1 MAESFDPYYKWLAI
15 PTEDQPPSHYRL
27 LAIES
32 GEGDAEVI
40 ANAADQRISHLRI
53 LEMGEQGSAAAALI
67 AEIQAARDCLLD
79 AEKRAAYDAHLNGD
93 ADTAEPAL
101 DAPFVADSVV
111 ADSVSAEEPVFD
123 SVNRSTSGN
132 KTDSSR
138 NKKKNKEANKKAKKI
153 SIIGH
158 IVAPIVGLALG
169 GIILFVIKSIP
180 SEKED
185 PSQIEFEIGGMRQD
199 DGQDESVSEVEAE
212 TETEET
218 EGAEASG
225 ADLLSDE
232 QSDFAE
238 AAGEIVIEEEPVAT
252 KTIDRDV
259 IDEGSNG
266 GEGAIVSDEN
276 SVIDFELPQAE
287 SLEIE
292 AEIPETEQDDAD
304 PSTVVPDLAATE
316 DTVINEQADSIEAQR
331 IEQEAALVDAIEI
344 GDLLLQLKI
353 ASSLAMLKDEDSWKQ
368 QVALLEQYK
377 QRAAGADDGAIAQAA
392 VSLSRQAKSRD
403 REGDARVLAVEALQA
418 ARRDGNPALLR
429 EVTAYILQSSFAE
442 SE

>member
-1 MAESFDPYYKWLAI
+1 MDESFDPYYKWLAI

-79 AEKRAAYDAHLNGD
+79 AEKRAAYDAQLNDD
-93 ADTAEPAL
+93 ADTAGLAL
-101 DAPFVADSVV
+101 DAPFVADSVSV
-111 ADSVSAEEPVFD
+111 DESVVDSG
-123 SVNRSTSGN
+123 NRSTSVN
-132 KTDSSR
+132 KADSSR
-138 NKKKNKEANKKAKKI
+138 NKKKNKESNKKAKKI

-169 GIILFVIKSIP
+169 GIILFAIKSIR
-180 SEKED
+180 SEKEE
-185 PSQIEFEIGGMRQD
+185 PSQIEFVIGGMRQD
-199 DGQDESVSEVEAE
+199 DGQDESASDGEAE
-212 TETEET
+212 TKTKEM

-232 QSDFAE
+232 ESDFVE
-238 AAGEIVIEEEPVAT
+238 ATGEIIVEDEPTAT
-252 KTIDRDV
+252 ETNNRDA
-259 IDEGSNG
+259 IDEGPS
-266 GEGAIVSDEN
+266 GEGAIVLDEN
-276 SVIDFELPQAE
+276 PAIDFESPEVE
-287 SLEIE
+287 SVEIE
-292 AEIPETEQDDAD
+292 AEIPEIKQENAY
-304 PSTVVPDLAATE
+304 PLTVVPDLAATE
-316 DTVINEQADSIEAQR
+316 DTVINEQVDSIEVQR
-331 IEQEAALVDAIEI
+331 SEQEAALVDAIEI

-353 ASSLAMLKDEDSWKQ
+353 ASSLAMLNDEDSWKQ

-377 QRAAGADDGAIAQAA
+377 QRAAGADDGVVAQAA
-392 VSLSRQAKSRD
+392 VSLSRQAQSRD
-403 REGDARVLAVEALQA
+403 WEGEARVLAVEALLA
-418 ARRDGNPALLR
+418 ARRDGNPTLLR

>member
-1 MAESFDPYYKWLAI
+1 MAESFDPYHKWLAI

-79 AEKRAAYDAHLNGD
+79 AEKRAAYDAQLNED
-93 ADTAEPAL
+93 ADTAGPAL
-101 DAPFVADSVV
+101 DAPFVADSV
-111 ADSVSAEEPVFD
+111 SVDEPVVD
-123 SVNRSTSGN
+123 SVNRSNSAN

-138 NKKKNKEANKKAKKI
+138 NKKKNKAANKKAKKI

-169 GIILFVIKSIP
+169 GIILFIIKSIP
-180 SEKED
+180 SEKDD

-199 DGQDESVSEVEAE
+199 DGEEPSASDVETEMEAE
-212 TETEET
+212 EYEET
-218 EGAEASG
+218 DASG
-225 ADLLSDE
+225 ADLLGDE
-232 QSDFAE
+232 PDFVE
-238 AAGEIVIEEEPVAT
+238 ATGEIIDDEESAAT
-252 KTIDRDV
+252 ETLDRNV
-259 IDEGSNG
+259 IDEGAND
-266 GEGAIVSDEN
+266 EGAIVLDESTAIDSDPLEG
-276 SVIDFELPQAE
+276 VEVEVEIA
-287 SLEIE
+287 EIE
-292 AEIPETEQDDAD
+292 EENAAP
-304 PSTVVPDLAATE
+304 PTVVPDLSATE
-316 DTVINEQADSIEAQR
+316 DTVINEQVDSIESQR
-331 IEQEAALVDAIEI
+331 SEQEAALVDAIEA

-353 ASSLAMLKDEDSWKQ
+353 ASSLAMLEDDDSWER

-377 QRAAGADDGAIAQAA
+377 QRAAGADDGVMTQAA
-392 VSLSRQAKSRD
+392 IFLSREAQNRGS
-403 REGDARVLAVEALQA
+403 EQEARVLAVEALQA
-418 ARRDGNPALLR
+418 ARRDGNPALIR